1 MCSPFDSV
9 NKGCQHICTKKV
21 SSLSSVFSFPEI
33 KAVENVVRKS
43 FWVSFNPLNIN
54 ARQSG
59 CLLLLLSSVF
69 FVRASF
75 ATLWTNKLAEKNS
88 RRKCELNVQSTHNLK
103 KLVLRKCS
111 AIHTIVLTV
120 FTSHALHAYTKK
132 NKFFELKTGWCFFN
146 EWFPDYTFRIPFAVT
161 LDDIQEL
168 WFFFI

>member
-75 ATLWTNKLAEKNS
+75 ATLWTNKISGKKIQGENARWMYKVRTIWKNW
-88 RRKCELNVQSTHNLK
+88 CCANAVQYLHHMHCMHTQKKTNSLSLK
-103 KLVLRKCS
+103 LDGVSLMNGFQ
-111 AIHTIVLTV
+111 T
-120 FTSHALHAYTKK
+120 
-132 NKFFELKTGWCFFN
+132 
-146 EWFPDYTFRIPFAVT
+146 TF
-161 LDDIQEL
+161 LESL
-168 WFFFI
+168 LLLL

>member
-9 NKGCQHICTKKV
+9 NTGCQHICTKKV

-54 ARQSG
+54 ARQSR

-75 ATLWTNKLAEKNS
+75 ATLWTNKISEKKIQGENASSMYKVRTIWKNWCCANAVQYILLYWQYLLHTHCMHTQKKTNS
-88 RRKCELNVQSTHNLK
+88 LSLK
-103 KLVLRKCS
+103 LDGVSLMNGFQ
-111 AIHTIVLTV
+111 T
-120 FTSHALHAYTKK
+120 
-132 NKFFELKTGWCFFN
+132 
-146 EWFPDYTFRIPFAVT
+146 TFLESLLLLF
-161 LDDIQEL
+161 
-168 WFFFI
+168 